1 MADEEDDDSVVP
13 PLPRQTDSTD
23 EDSMNESG
31 TDASDSREG
40 PVDSVA
46 PKINGNSH

>member
-13 PLPRQTDSTD
+13 PLPRQADSAD
-23 EDSMNESG
+23 EDSLNESG
-31 TDASDSREG
+31 TDASDTKEG
-40 PVDSVA
+40 AADSVA